1 MAAPPLPP
9 ADTTTTTTPSP
20 APRAPAPKPPL
31 ITHPGRVLTV
41 VLTVGLVIT
50 LGIWAISTSQT
61 ETGVGRNVATLPS
74 AVQSVSPGPGELAR
88 PQDTITVDLRD
99 DLTGVLIIEPV
110 GRAAFEVP
118 EDQTERVV
126 PLGQLSF
133 RTGKG
138 QELEKFDPGVYRV
151 TVLYWPQA
159 KPRPDNPA
167 AYKWEFRAGA

>member
-1 MAAPPLPP
+1 MAAPPPPP
-9 ADTTTTTTPSP
+9 ADTATAPSP
-20 APRAPAPKPPL
+20 APRPPAQKAPL

-50 LGIWAISTSQT
+50 LGIWAVSTSQT
-61 ETGVGRNVATLPS
+61 ETGVGRNISTLPS
-74 AVQSVSPGPGELAR
+74 AVQSVTPGPGELAR
-88 PQDTITVDLRD
+88 TQDTITVDLRD

-110 GRAAFEVP
+110 GRTSFEVP

-138 QELEKFDPGVYRV
+138 QELEKFDPGTYRV

-167 AYKWEFRAGA
+167 AYTWEFRAGA